1 MHTLSR
7 WLVKRSVAW
16 AVVALV
22 ALLAIASIFY
32 AGKVE
37 QDDDVLAFL
46 PQGSAD
52 VRIFTEVNKR
62 FGGLD
67 VAIAG
72 VETKNVFS
80 KDFLTRM
87 RSATMR
93 LNATEGVGYA
103 LTLTNVEDF
112 APDPEKG
119 GIRADY
125 LVRALPENEADEK
138 ELRERV
144 LSRDEVVGNLVDEKG
159 TSTLI
164 YCFAVPGTNVRSM
177 AGQIRKVVEES
188 FPSETK
194 YWGGAPFISTYIYN
208 VTQEDLRRL
217 APWAVLVL
225 VLITVASFRDLV
237 GTGLALLS
245 TALGILM
252 ALGMMGALGVHSNIV
267 LGSMPL
273 ILLSLGSAYAVHFLS
288 RYYSLVRTHGVEG
301 AVQRTLTGLGP
312 TIAAS
317 GLIAAAALLSFVV
330 MDIKPMRTFGMFT
343 ALGLL
348 AKLTLA
354 LTFVPAVLVLAR
366 LQGKK
371 KEVKRT
377 PNRLLVGLMT
387 FAQRNRGWLR
397 FALVA
402 VFLGALPLAARI
414 DTHNDNSAF
423 FSKGSPPDRAEAFLQ
438 EHFGGSQFLQVEIEG
453 DMTNP
458 AVLRELSHVAD
469 RIAAMP
475 DVASVQHLGDI
486 LALMN
491 DAMSGDRTT
500 PDTAAKAKLLYGFLE
515 GKRAV
520 RQFVTE
526 GRDRALMQVK
536 LRSNKPE
543 DSERAL
549 AAIRALVKD
558 HEGARVIA
566 TLDSDAKAQVQAR
579 AREATIAHVAALAA
593 KYKAT
598 FPASAPAALDRALTE
613 KKLPIPTEAVEKA
626 MLAFLGSD
634 EFIGDIP
641 SEPADAKV
649 RIAAVAAKLGPAP
662 TTDALV
668 AALASALE
676 TKPAATDVAADPK
689 DPAPAPGPTAA
700 TRDLAQSI
708 EKTLGET
715 WRRERAFAWART
727 LVKDLGVGVPEGP
740 KGERFVAAVGSALL
754 DLDRNAV
761 LLPAPPGAAAAM
773 TVNLHVTGQPII
785 NEGLSM
791 SVTKNQIR
799 SLGFALVLVLFITSA
814 VFRSVRTGLLAA
826 GPALLTVSLLYAGM
840 TLLGIRLD
848 IGTSLLASLIVG
860 AGTDYAIHALSGWE
874 APDDRPL
881 VEAAARSAGVAGQG
895 IWTNAL
901 MVACGFS
908 VLTLGEAKPLQN
920 VGGLTAAA
928 MVLSA
933 FATFLIIPAY
943 AQKRRYTRRAR
954 MAEAPVPS
962 DGSDAVAAEGTS
974 ALSSLMNDRSS
985 SPASGG
991 APPNSPRSR

>member
-1 MHTLSR
+1 LHTIAR
-7 WLVKRSVAW
+7 WMVKRSVAW
-16 AVVALV
+16 AIVTIVAV
-22 ALLAIASIFY
+22 LAIASIFY
-32 AGKVE
+32 ARTVE

-46 PQGSAD
+46 PQGSED
-52 VRIFTEVNKR
+52 VRVFYNVNKR

-80 KDFLTRM
+80 KDFLARM
-87 RSATMR
+87 RTATSR

-138 ELRERV
+138 ALRALV
-144 LSRDEVVGNLVDEKG
+144 MSRDEVVGNLVDESG

-164 YCFAVPGTNVRSM
+164 YCFAIPGTNVRQM
-177 AGQIRKVVEES
+177 AASVRTVVEET

-208 VTQEDLRRL
+208 VTQADLRRL

-288 RYYSLVRTHGVEG
+288 RYYSLVGKYGVEG

-343 ALGLL
+343 ALGLM

-354 LTFVPAVLVLAR
+354 LTFVPAVIVLAR
-366 LQGKK
+366 IKGKK
-371 KEVKRT
+371 KTAEHS
-377 PNRLLVGLMT
+377 PNKILVGLMT
-387 FAQRNRGWLR
+387 FAQTNRSWLR

-402 VFLGALPLAARI
+402 LFLIAVPLATRI

-423 FSKGSPPDRAEAFLQ
+423 FSKDSPPDRAERYMQ
-438 EHFGGSQFLQVEIEG
+438 ERFGGSQFLQVELSG
-453 DMTNP
+453 DMTSP
-458 AVLRELSHVAD
+458 AMLRELSHVAD
-469 RIAAMP
+469 RIGSMP
-475 DVASVQHLGDI
+475 EVASVQHIGDI
-486 LALMN
+486 LSLMN

-500 PDTAAKAKLLYGFLE
+500 PDTQAKVKLLYGFLE

-526 GRDRALMQVK
+526 DRDRALMQVK
-536 LRSNKPE
+536 LRSNKPA

-549 AAIRALVKD
+549 ANIRALVKE
-558 HEGARVIA
+558 HEGARVVA
-566 TLDSDAKAQVQAR
+566 HLGDAKAQVEAR
-579 AREATIAHVAALAA
+579 ARAATIAHITALAA
-593 KYKAT
+593 KFKAT
-598 FPASAPAALDRALTE
+598 IPEGAATTLDRALTE
-613 KKLPIPTEAVEKA
+613 KKLPVPTEAVEKTL
-626 MLAFLGSD
+626 LAFLGSD
-634 EFIGDIP
+634 EFIGDMP
-641 SEPADAKV
+641 SEPADAKARV
-649 RIAAVAAKLGPAP
+649 AKAAAQLGPGA
-662 TTDALV
+662 TTDTLSAAIAGAL
-668 AALASALE
+668 
-676 TKPAATDVAADPK
+676 DPK
-689 DPAPAPGPTAA
+689 PSDAA
-700 TRDLAQSI
+700 ARDLATSI
-708 EKTLGET
+708 EKTVTEI
-715 WRRERAFAWART
+715 WRRERASAWAKG
-727 LVKDLGVGVPEGP
+727 LVKDLAITPPEGP
-740 KGERFVAAVGSALL
+740 KGDRFLASFGSALL
-754 DLDRNAV
+754 DLNRDAV
-761 LLPAPPGAAAAM
+761 MLPAADAKGEP
-773 TVNLHVTGQPII
+773 VNLEIHVTGQPVI
-785 NEGLSM
+785 NEGLSQ
-791 SVTKNQIR
+791 SVTRNQVR
-799 SLGFALVLVLFITSA
+799 SLGFALALVLFITSV
-814 VFRSVRTGLLAA
+814 VFRSVRTGLLAT
-826 GPALLTVSLLYAGM
+826 GPALLTVAVLYASM
-840 TLLGIRLD
+840 TFLGIRLD

-874 APDDRPL
+874 AADDRPL
-881 VEAAARSAGVAGQG
+881 VEAAAQSAQVAGQG

-933 FATFLIIPAY
+933 FATFFIVPAF
-943 AQKRRYTRRAR
+943 AQKRRYGGRPR
-954 MAEAPVPS
+954 MPDPPLPS
-962 DGSDAVAAEGTS
+962 DGPEAVAAEDAS
-974 ALSSLMNDRSS
+974 AIPSLMNDRGQ
-985 SPASGG
+985 SPRSGG

>member
-1 MHTLSR
+1 MHTIAR
-7 WLVKRSVAW
+7 WMVKKSVAW
-16 AVVALV
+16 AIVTVVAV
-22 ALLAIASIFY
+22 LAIASIFY
-32 AGKVE
+32 ARTVE

-46 PQGSAD
+46 PQGSED
-52 VRIFTEVNKR
+52 VRVFYNVNKR

-72 VETKNVFS
+72 VESKNVFS

-87 RSATMR
+87 RTATSR

-125 LVRALPENEADEK
+125 LVRAIPENDADEK
-138 ELRERV
+138 ALRERV

-159 TSTLI
+159 TSALI
-164 YCFAVPGTNVRSM
+164 YCFALPGTNVRSM
-177 AGQIRKVVEES
+177 AASVRTVIEET
-188 FPSETK
+188 FPTETK

-225 VLITVASFRDLV
+225 VLITVLSFRDLV

-288 RYYSLVRTHGVEG
+288 RYYSLVGKYGVEG

-366 LQGKK
+366 LKGKK
-371 KEVKRT
+371 KPIEHT
-377 PNRLLVGLMT
+377 PNKLLVRLMT
-387 FAQRNRGWLR
+387 FSQTNRGWLR
-397 FALVA
+397 IALVA
-402 VFLGALPLAARI
+402 LFAIAVPLATRI

-423 FSKGSPPDRAEAFLQ
+423 FSKGSPPDRAERFMQ

-453 DMTNP
+453 DMTSP
-458 AVLRELSHVAD
+458 AMLRELSHVAD
-469 RIAAMP
+469 RISALP
-475 DVASVQHLGDI
+475 YVASVQHIGDVLSI
-486 LALMN
+486 MN
-491 DAMSGDRTT
+491 DAMSGDRTI
-500 PDTAAKAKLLYGFLE
+500 PDTQAKAKLLYGFLE

-520 RQFVTE
+520 RQFVAE
-526 GRDRALMQVK
+526 ERDRALMQVK
-536 LRSNKPE
+536 LRTNKPE

-549 AAIRALVKD
+549 AEIRAIAKE
-558 HEGARVIA
+558 HAGARVVA
-566 TLDSDAKAQVQAR
+566 RLGSDAKAQVEAR
-579 AREATIAHVAALAA
+579 AREATVARVAALAA
-593 KYKAT
+593 KYQAKIPDGADK
-598 FPASAPAALDRALTE
+598 ALDRALAE
-613 KKLPIPTEAVEKA
+613 KKLPKPSEAFVKS
-626 MLAFLGSD
+626 LVAFLGSD
-634 EFIGDIP
+634 EFIGDMP
-641 SEPADAKV
+641 SEPANAKDLV
-649 RIAAVAAKLGPAP
+649 AKAAANLGPGATVDQLANAIANVLGMKAP
-662 TTDALV
+662 
-668 AALASALE
+668 SE
-676 TKPAATDVAADPK
+676 EG
-689 DPAPAPGPTAA
+689 APAPEGPPQAA
-700 TRDLAQSI
+700 RDLAASI
-708 EKTLGET
+708 DKTVAEI
-715 WRRERAFAWART
+715 WRREQAAAWAQS
-727 LVKDLGVGVPEGP
+727 LVADLAIVPPQGP
-740 KGERFVAAVGSALL
+740 KGERFVASFGSALL
-754 DLDRNAV
+754 DLGRDAV
-761 LLPAPPGAAAAM
+761 ILPASSAKGEP
-773 TVNLHVTGQPII
+773 VSVDIHVTGQPVI
-785 NEGLSM
+785 NEGLSQ
-791 SVTKNQIR
+791 SVTRNQVR
-799 SLGFALVLVLFITSA
+799 SLGFALMLVLLITSA
-814 VFRSVRTGLLAA
+814 VFRSVRTGLLAT
-826 GPALLTVSLLYAGM
+826 GPALLTVAVLYAAM
-840 TLLGIRLD
+840 TFLGIRLD

-874 APDDRPL
+874 AADERPL
-881 VEAAARSAGVAGQG
+881 TEAAAKSAEVAGQG

-933 FATFLIIPAY
+933 FATFFIVPAF
-943 AQKRRYTRRAR
+943 AQKRRYVGRPR
-954 MAEAPVPS
+954 MPDPPLPS
-962 DGSDAVAAEGTS
+962 DGSEAAPAEGAS
-974 ALSSLMNDRSS
+974 ALSSLMNDRGQ
-985 SPASGG
+985 SPRSGG

>member
-1 MHTLSR
+1 MQTLAR

-16 AVVALV
+16 AVVGLV
-22 ALLAIASIFY
+22 ALLSVASVFY
-32 AGKVE
+32 ARKVE

-46 PQGSAD
+46 PRGNAD
-52 VRIFTEVNKR
+52 VRVFQDVNRR

-72 VETKNVFS
+72 IESKNVFS
-80 KDFLTRM
+80 KDFLTPLRTVT
-87 RSATMR
+87 AR

-125 LVRALPENEADEK
+125 LVRAVPESDADEK
-138 ELRERV
+138 ALRELV
-144 LSRDEVVGNLVDEKG
+144 LSRDEVVGNLVDEAG
-159 TSTLI
+159 TGTLI
-164 YCFAVPGTNVRSM
+164 YCFATPGTNVRAM
-177 AGQIRKVVEES
+177 AGRVRSVIEEG

-208 VTQEDLRRL
+208 VTQEDLRKL

-225 VLITVASFRDLV
+225 VLITVASFRDLI

-288 RYYSLVRTHGVEG
+288 RYYSLVRKYGVEG

-330 MDIKPMRTFGMFT
+330 MDIAPMRTFGLFT

-366 LQGKK
+366 LKGKK
-371 KEVKRT
+371 KVEAES
-377 PNRLLVGLMT
+377 PNKLLVRLMT
-387 FAQRNRGWLR
+387 LAQKSRGWLR
-397 FALVA
+397 LALVLAFVAA
-402 VFLGALPLAARI
+402 VPFAMRI

-423 FSKGSPPDRAEAFLQ
+423 FSKGSPPDRAERFL
-438 EHFGGSQFLQVEIEG
+438 EGRFGGSQFLQVEVEG

-458 AVLRELSHVAD
+458 AVLRELSLIAD

-475 DVASVQHLGDI
+475 EVASVQHVADI

-491 DAMSGDRTT
+491 DAMSGDRVV
-500 PDTAAKAKLLYGFLE
+500 PDTQAKAKLLYGFLE

-520 RQFVTE
+520 RQFLTDD
-526 GRDRALMQVK
+526 RDRALMQVK
-536 LRSNKPE
+536 LRSSRPE
-543 DSERAL
+543 DVERAL
-549 AAIRALVKD
+549 AAIRALVAE
-558 HEGARVIA
+558 HAGPRVVAR
-566 TLDSDAKAQVQAR
+566 LDSGAKAQVEAR
-579 AREATIAHVAALAA
+579 AREATVARVVALAA
-593 KYKAT
+593 KFKASVADGAT
-598 FPASAPAALDRALTE
+598 KKLDGALAE
-613 KKLPIPTEAVEKA
+613 KKLPVPGDAVEKA
-626 MLAFLGSD
+626 FVAFLGSD
-634 EFIGDIP
+634 EFLGDMP
-641 SEPADAKV
+641 SEPADAKA
-649 RIAAVAAKLGPAP
+649 RVAAAAAKIGPGA
-662 TTDALV
+662 TVDAL
-668 AALASALE
+668 AAAISQALDP
-676 TKPAATDVAADPK
+676 KPADAA
-689 DPAPAPGPTAA
+689 A
-700 TRDLAQSI
+700 RDLAASI
-708 EKTLGET
+708 AKPLAEI
-715 WRRERAFAWART
+715 WRREQAAAWAKA
-727 LVKDLGVGVPEGP
+727 LVKDVGFGLPEGP
-740 KGERFVAAVGSALL
+740 KGERFVTAVGSALL
-754 DLDRNAV
+754 DLGRPAV
-761 LLPAPPGAAAAM
+761 LLPAASGAPGDAIQ
-773 TVNLHVTGQPII
+773 VGVHVTGQPII
-785 NEGLSM
+785 NEGLSQ
-791 SVTKNQIR
+791 SVTKNQLR
-799 SLGFALVLVLFITSA
+799 SLGVALALVLLITSF

-826 GPALLTVSLLYAGM
+826 GPALLTVAVLYAAM
-840 TLLGIRLD
+840 TFVGIRLD

-860 AGTDYAIHALSGWE
+860 AGTDYAIHALTGWE

-881 VEAAARSAGVAGQG
+881 SEAATRSAQVAGQG

-933 FATFLIIPAY
+933 FATFLIVPSF
-943 AQKRRYTRRAR
+943 AQKHRYGRRAR
-954 MAEAPVPS
+954 MEGGPLPSDAPVAA
-962 DGSDAVAAEGTS
+962 GAEGPPDVDSTLGPAPVS
-974 ALSSLMNDRSS
+974 GLMNE
-985 SPASGG
+985 GG
-991 APPNSPRSR
+991 SAPPSPPKSPRSR

>member
-1 MHTLSR
+1 MI
-7 WLVKRSVAW
+7 LVT
-16 AVVALV
+16 
-22 ALLAIASIFY
+22 LLAIASIFS
-32 AGKVE
+32 ARTVE

-46 PQGSAD
+46 PSGSAD
-52 VRIFTEVNKR
+52 VRIFTEVNRR

-72 VETKNVFS
+72 VETKNVFD

-87 RSATMR
+87 RTATMR
-93 LNATEGVGYA
+93 LNATEGIGYA

-112 APDPEKG
+112 TPDAEKG

-125 LVRALPENEADEK
+125 LVRELPENEADQK
-138 ELRERV
+138 VLRERV
-144 LSRDEVVGNLVDEKG
+144 LSRDEVVGNLVDENG
-159 TSTLI
+159 TSALI
-164 YCFAVPGTNVRSM
+164 YCFAQPGTNVR
-177 AGQIRKVVEES
+177 ATAANVRKIVEES
-188 FPSETK
+188 FPNETK

-208 VTQEDLRRL
+208 VTQEDLRKL

-288 RYYSLVRTHGVEG
+288 RYYSLVRTYGVEG

-343 ALGLL
+343 ALGLM

-354 LTFVPAVLVLAR
+354 LTFVPAVIVLAR
-366 LQGKK
+366 IQGKK
-371 KEVKRT
+371 KVVTHGENK
-377 PNRLLVGLMT
+377 LLVRLMT
-387 FAQRNRGWLR
+387 FSQANRKWLR
-397 FALVA
+397 FALIAAFVA
-402 VFLGALPLAARI
+402 AIPFALKI

-423 FSKGSPPDRAEAFLQ
+423 FSKGSPPDRAETFMQAK
-438 EHFGGSQFLQVEIEG
+438 FGGSQFLQVELAG

-458 AVLRELSHVAD
+458 AVLRELHHVAD
-469 RIAAMP
+469 RIAALP
-475 DVASVQHLGDI
+475 DVASVQHVGDVLSI
-486 LALMN
+486 MN

-500 PDTAAKAKLLYGFLE
+500 PDTAPKVKVLYGFLE

-526 GRDRALMQVK
+526 DRDRALMQVK

-543 DSERAL
+543 DAERAL
-549 AAIRALVKD
+549 AAIRAIANEHAGLRAV
-558 HEGARVIA
+558 A
-566 TLDSDAKAQVQAR
+566 TLEGGDRARIEAR
-579 AREATIAHVAALAA
+579 AREATIAHVQALAA

-598 FPASAPAALDRALTE
+598 LPASAPPALERAFTE
-613 KKLPIPTEAVEKA
+613 KKLPVPTEAVEKSL
-626 MLAFLGSD
+626 LAFLGSD
-634 EFIGDIP
+634 EFVGDMP
-641 SEPADAKV
+641 SEPADAKAKV
-649 RIAAVAAKLGPAP
+649 ASAAAKLGPAP
-662 TTDALV
+662 TTDALT
-668 AALASALE
+668 AAILGAL
-676 TKPAATDVAADPK
+676 DPK
-689 DPAPAPGPTAA
+689 PSDAA
-700 TRDLAQSI
+700 AKDLAGSI
-708 EKTLGET
+708 DKTLNEI
-715 WRRERAFAWART
+715 WRRERASAWSKA
-727 LVKDLGVGVPEGP
+727 LVKELGVGVPEGP
-740 KGERFVAAVGSALL
+740 KGERFVAAIGASLL
-754 DLDRNAV
+754 DLDRTAV
-761 LLPAPPGAAAAM
+761 LLPAAAGAAGAFQ
-773 TVNLHVTGQPII
+773 LDIHVTGQPVI
-785 NEGLSM
+785 NEGLSQ
-791 SVTKNQIR
+791 SVTKNQLR
-799 SLGFALVLVLFITSA
+799 SLGFALFLVLLITSA
-814 VFRSVRTGLLAA
+814 VFRSPRTGFLAA
-826 GPALLTVSLLYAGM
+826 GPALLTVAMLYAGM
-840 TLLGIRLD
+840 ALLGIRLD

-874 APDDRPL
+874 TSDDKPL
-881 VEAAARSAGVAGQG
+881 AEAATRSAKVAGQG

-943 AQKRRYTRRAR
+943 AEKRRYTRRAR
-954 MAEAPVPS
+954 MPEAPSPS
-962 DGSDAVAAEGTS
+962 DGSEANAEGAP
-974 ALSSLMNDRSS
+974 ALSSLMTDRSS